1 MSSFDRATGRPEAAH
16 SPLGG
21 RAPRSGDPGGA
32 PASGSRFIPREELEG
47 FATWRPHAFDN
58 TPASAHGVRSSHNDA
73 QRAAAEQAAMQS
85 SRQAGYQDG
94 YRDGLVA
101 LESFKQ
107 SFAAQMT
114 AQLGA
119 LLAAF
124 DAELAQ
130 LETQIADSVAAS
142 ATSLARQVVRSELAT
157 RPELV
162 AAVAAQAVE
171 AVLLSAKHIRVH
183 VHPDDLALV
192 QQGAADTL
200 AARSARLMADAAVSR
215 GGCRIESDIGRIDAA
230 IETRWLQAQTL
241 LSSPSPWK
249 GEGRDG
255 GDVWLVPDVCPT
267 PTPTLPLSGGDS
279 EQP

>member
-1 MSSFDRATGRPEAAH
+1 MSLSDV
-16 SPLGG
+16 
-21 RAPRSGDPGGA
+21 
-32 PASGSRFIPREELEG
+32 GSRFIPREELDG
-47 FATWRPHAFDN
+47 FVSWRPHAFEDA
-58 TPASAHGVRSSHNDA
+58 PSAAGGPRSHDDSH
-73 QRAAAEQAAMQS
+73 RAAQAQAAVHGARQS
-85 SRQAGYQDG
+85 GYQDG

-114 AQLGA
+114 AQLGT

-130 LETQIADSVAAS
+130 LEAQIADSVAAS

-192 QQGAADTL
+192 QQGAADAL

-215 GGCRIESDIGRIDAA
+215 GGCRIESDIGRIDAT
-230 IETRWLQAQTL
+230 IETRWAQAAATL
-241 LSSPSPWK
+241 GQSLALGTDPHAAAHDAERRPD
-249 GEGRDG
+249 DG
-255 GDVWLVPDVCPT
+255 GYHGVMIGNREPKAT
-267 PTPTLPLSGGDS
+267 
-279 EQP
+279 